1 MSEAEKQPVR
11 KPLPRRPLPLWAAAA
26 AVVLIAVN
34 LRPGA
39 TSVGPV
45 LAELQAAL
53 GMGPAQ
59 AGVLTALPGL
69 TFAVVGALAVALS
82 RRAGINGTIA
92 AGVALVAAG
101 LLLRSVVG
109 SSVPFLLLTV
119 LAFAGMAVGNILVPA
134 FIKRHGGARTAL
146 LNSVYGT
153 TLAVGATLPLLI
165 AAPLAAGG
173 PDGLQLSLRVWGAA
187 ALVAV
192 VPWTVIAFRG
202 RHSQDPDSD
211 AAVADDGAAAS
222 TMANA
227 GTAGLAPG
235 GGWLRLTAS
244 PTAVALCVYFGVQSM
259 NAYVQFG
266 WVAQIYRDA
275 GLSQSEAG
283 FMMAIIASLGIPGGL
298 IMPALVARAPGLRV
312 YISALAAATG
322 AGYLGLLLMPDTV
335 PWLWA
340 VLLGAGGFAF
350 PTALAL
356 ITGRSRDPRVTA
368 ELSGFCQ
375 PVGYLLAAIGP
386 FAIGALHASTGSW
399 TLPLTI
405 LIGCSAV
412 MAAAGMAAAAP
423 RFVDDQL
430 NRKPA

>member
-1 MSEAEKQPVR
+1 MSEARKQTAGTTR
-11 KPLPRRPLPLWAAAA
+11 PRLTLPLWAAAA
-26 AVVLIAVN
+26 AVVLVAVN

-45 LAELQAAL
+45 LAELQAGL
-53 GMGPAQ
+53 GMGSTL

-69 TFAVVGALAVALS
+69 TFAVVGALAVAVS

-92 AGVALVAAG
+92 AGVAAVAAG
-101 LLLRSVVG
+101 LLLRSVVE
-109 SSVPFLLLTV
+109 SQVAFLLLTV

-153 TLAVGATLPLLI
+153 TLAVGATIPLLI

-173 PDGLQLSLRVWGAA
+173 ADGWQVSLRVWGAA
-187 ALVAV
+187 ALIAA
-192 VPWTVIAFRG
+192 VPWIVIAFRG
-202 RHSQDPDSD
+202 RSPRRAGTGS
-211 AAVADDGAAAS
+211 AADLA
-222 TMANA
+222 A
-227 GTAGLAPG
+227 GTAAG
-235 GGWLRLTAS
+235 GPLPYAGRLRMTS
-244 PTAVALCVYFGVQSM
+244 SGTAVALCLYFGVQSM

-275 GLSQSEAG
+275 GLSQSQAG

-312 YISALAAATG
+312 YVAALAAATG
-322 AGYLGLLLMPDTV
+322 AGYIGLLLFPGAV

-340 VLLGAGGFAF
+340 LLLGFGGFAF

-375 PVGYLLAAIGP
+375 PVGYLLAAAGP
-386 FAIGALHASTGSW
+386 FAIGALHSATGSW

-405 LIGCSAV
+405 LACSSV
-412 MAAAGMAAAAP
+412 IMAFAGMAAAAP
-423 RFVDDQL
+423 KFVDDQL
-430 NRKPA
+430 KPSAVGTL